1 MPRPKMPDGLY
12 VSVSQVK
19 TWLMCPRKYEL
30 KYIRGVAPE
39 FVPVN
44 LAFGSAFH
52 EALAGYYNEI
62 KVSGIPL
69 RRDLVLDTFRA
80 AWAKAAEG
88 DVPLQADE
96 DDGADTGAMIDK
108 GVSMLHA
115 FYEQAGTP
123 QVESVEHGFTI
134 TIHDVDTGEALDEQL
149 VGSMDLL
156 IREEGRMVIIEHKT
170 SARRYTTDQLAYDHQ
185 PTAYKLAARESG
197 LGDASVRFQI
207 ITKSK
212 VPAVQIAD
220 VHRDERDEQD
230 FLRTAGGVLKAI
242 DAGVSYPL
250 RGWQCKTCPFQG
262 PCGQQGSP

>member
-30 KYIRGVAPE
+30 KYIRGVAPT

-62 KVSGIPL
+62 KVTGAPL

-96 DDGADTGAMIDK
+96 DAADPGAMIDK
-108 GVSMLHA
+108 GVSMLHT
-115 FYEQAGTP
+115 FCEQAGTP
-123 QVESVEHGFTI
+123 VVEAVEHGFTI
-134 TIHDVDTGEALDEQL
+134 TLHDVDTGEHLEEQL
-149 VGSMDLL
+149 VGTMDLL
-156 IREEGRMVIIEHKT
+156 IREEGRIVVVEHK
-170 SARRYTTDQLAYDHQ
+170 SAARKYTEDQLRFDIQ

-197 LGDASVRFQI
+197 LGDVALRFQI

-212 VPAVQIAD
+212 VPAVQVVDI
-220 VHRDERDEQD
+220 HRDDQAEAD
-230 FLRTAGGVLKAI
+230 FVRTVTGVLRAI
-242 DAGVSYPL
+242 DAGVSYPI
-250 RGWQCKTCPFQG
+250 RGWQCRGCPYESTCR
-262 PCGQQGSP
+262 